1 MWYLS
6 HFFSNKHLKR
16 IKKSCL
22 EINCVNLFIFHPV
35 WGLIYQ
41 IPINIAQRRRKS
53 ALVHTSHLLRT
64 YWTHLLWAR
73 DSRRNQWNQC
83 SNIHY
88 NIASKFVWSNS
99 IAWACFIFLL
109 CTLMTSANKSLKKKN
124 FLRDFS
130 LWDSAIKK
138 LVKTSAAIQAKH
150 GKL

>member
-41 IPINIAQRRRKS
+41 IQINIAQRRRKS
-53 ALVHTSHLLRT
+53 DLVHTSHLLRT

-73 DSRRNQWNQC
+73 DSRRYQWNQC

-109 CTLMTSANKSLKKKN
+109 CTLMMETFNNALDFGYFLN
-124 FLRDFS
+124 FFHES
-130 LWDSAIKK
+130 KY
-138 LVKTSAAIQAKH
+138 LVSWATYP
-150 GKL
+150 